1 MVQKVTHSPSKFKNV
16 IGKPHFSQN
25 KQRNIAEPSYFCDVF
40 TLSQQIIFIMEAYI
54 VAGYRS
60 AIGKAGRGGFRNYR
74 PDDLAIDVIT
84 QLMAS
89 VPAVE
94 KNLVDDV
101 MVGCANPEGEQGL
114 QIGRLISNRALGKD
128 VPGMTV
134 NRYCASGLE
143 TISIA
148 VAKIRAGMGHIYVA
162 GGTESMSLIPMTGYK
177 LAPNYNIAANTPDY
191 LVGMGLTAEAV
202 ANKWEISREQADAF
216 SVRSHALAGAAI
228 KGGKFKDEI
237 VPVTVKEVWVENDK
251 RKERETVVDT
261 DEGVRAD
268 TSIEG
273 LGKLR
278 AAFAQGGSVTAGN
291 SSQTSD
297 GAAFVLVVSEEV
309 VKRYNLTPIARLA
322 ACSVAGV
329 EPIHMGIGPCAAIP
343 KALAQAGKKLDDIEL
358 IELNEAFAA
367 QALAVIKQAG
377 LNPDIVNVN
386 GGAIA
391 LGHPLGC
398 TGAKLSVQLFN
409 ELRRR
414 NQKYGMVTAC
424 VGGGQGIAGIYELL
438 N

>member
-1 MVQKVTHSPSKFKNV
+1 
-16 IGKPHFSQN
+16 
-25 KQRNIAEPSYFCDVF
+25 
-40 TLSQQIIFIMEAYI
+40 MEAYI

-60 AIGKAGRGGFRNYR
+60 AVGKAGRGSFKSYR
-74 PDDLAIDVIT
+74 PDDLAIDVINH
-84 QLMAS
+84 LMAS
-89 VPAVE
+89 VPQVD
-94 KNLVDDV
+94 KKLVDDV
-101 MVGCANPEGEQGL
+101 IVGCANPEGEQGL
-114 QIGRLISNRALGKD
+114 QIGRLIAVRALGKD

-148 VAKIRAGMGHIYVA
+148 VAKIRAGMGHLYLA
-162 GGTESMSLIPMTGYK
+162 GGAESMSLIPMTGYK

-202 ANKWEISREQADAF
+202 AQKWAISREQADAF
-216 SVRSHALAGAAI
+216 SVRSHQLAGEAI
-228 KGGKFKDEI
+228 SSGKFKDEI
-237 VPVTVKEVWVENDK
+237 VPVKVKEVWVENDK
-251 RKERETVVDT
+251 RKEREFTVDT
-261 DEGVRAD
+261 DEGVRRD
-268 TSIEG
+268 TSLEG

-278 AAFAQGGSVTAGN
+278 PAFAQNGTVTAGN
-291 SSQTSD
+291 ASQTSD
-297 GAAFVLVVSEEV
+297 GAAFVMVASEEM
-309 VKRYNLTPIARLA
+309 VKQLNLQPIARLV

-343 KALAQAGKKLDDIEL
+343 KALKQANMSLGDIQL

-367 QALAVIKQAG
+367 QALAVVKEAG
-377 LNPDIVNVN
+377 LNQDIVNVN

-414 NQKYGMVTAC
+414 EQKYGMVTAC
-424 VGGGQGIAGIYELL
+424 VGGGQGIAGIYEML
-438 N
+438 